1 MCKTLWGLSWHWEM
15 LTLSEISFILHL
27 YCFDLHFSSCVF
39 GCVNVLLPRHNRIL
53 VVDHLCLQFI
63 FIPISL
69 ITYWPPIYILLVWQD
84 AVYIPEGKL
93 HFHGASTGYSILQ
106 TGFTGI
112 VHRLHCLQ
120 VFDLPHGD
128 HIRQKKWLSQR
139 ALSLLRGRRDLQG
152 VKSQA
157 EIKLRTELPV
167 GAGTGGKCQDPRAI
181 QVKYS
186 VDTGNEIW
194 VSGSY
199 SHFLMSLLKY
209 SS

>member
-1 MCKTLWGLSWHWEM
+1 METSEIQCRSAPAWGGCYKAGATTELFQEDVQNIVGTV
-15 LTLSEISFILHL
+15 LTLGDAHTLPEISFILHL
-27 YCFDLHFSSCVF
+27 YCFDFHFSSCVF

-69 ITYWPPIYILLVWQD
+69 ITYWPPIYFLLVWQD

-106 TGFTGI
+106 TDFTGI

-128 HIRQKKWLSQR
+128 HIRQKK
-139 ALSLLRGRRDLQG
+139 
-152 VKSQA
+152 
-157 EIKLRTELPV
+157 
-167 GAGTGGKCQDPRAI
+167 
-181 QVKYS
+181 
-186 VDTGNEIW
+186 
-194 VSGSY
+194 
-199 SHFLMSLLKY
+199 
-209 SS
+209 